1 MSPQTKESMQVD
13 RREFRELEDE
23 VVVTNQNVIRLQE
36 QVASLQKTVEAFV
49 TRTEFTPVKM
59 IAYGLATT
67 VLSSVVMAI
76 MAKVI
81 IK

>member
-1 MSPQTKESMQVD
+1 MQID
-13 RREFRELEDE
+13 RKEFRELEGE
-23 VVVTNQNVIRLQE
+23 VQVTSQNVVRLQE
-36 QVASLQKTVEAFV
+36 QVASLQRTVEAFV
-49 TRTEFTPVKM
+49 TKAEFTPVKM

-76 MAKVI
+76 LAKVI